1 MNRID
6 EHFAALESEEE
17 VESRKA
23 VPWKFR
29 NRVIVGS
36 VIIPAV
42 KWSLIAIGAATVI
55 GCVTSKKD
63 NNEET
68 EYV

>member
-6 EHFAALESEEE
+6 EHFAALESEE

-23 VPWKFR
+23 VRKFR

-68 EYV
+68 EEV